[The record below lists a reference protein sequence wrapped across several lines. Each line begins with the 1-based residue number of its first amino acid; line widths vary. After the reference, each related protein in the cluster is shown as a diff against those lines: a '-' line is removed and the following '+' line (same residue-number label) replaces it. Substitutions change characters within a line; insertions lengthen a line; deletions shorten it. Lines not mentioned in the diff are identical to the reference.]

1 MKDSKIIGI
10 DIHMSIV
17 FQQYF
22 EVPQDFEI
30 KTTKRSKAYKKLI
43 QKFEGQNASVINNVH
58 EVNIEDFSNNTFLG
72 FGEFIEYTTNE
83 NRQLEKSIK
92 FSSKRKSNPKLQSK

>member
-1 MKDSKIIGI
+1 MNDSKIIGI
-10 DIHMSIV
+10 DIHMSII

-22 EVPQDFEI
+22 EVPLDFEI

-43 QKFEGQNASVINNVH
+43 QKFEGQNASVINNIH
-58 EVNIEDFSNNTFLG
+58 EVSIEDFSNNTFLG

-83 NRQLEKSIK
+83 NRQLEKYIK
-92 FSSKRKSNPKLQSK
+92 FNSQRKSKPKLQSK

>member
-1 MKDSKIIGI
+1 MNDSKIIGI
-10 DIHMSIV
+10 DIHMSII

-22 EVPQDFEI
+22 EVPLDFEI

-43 QKFEGQNASVINNVH
+43 QKFEGQNASVINNIH
-58 EVNIEDFSNNTFLG
+58 EVSIEDFSNNTFLG

-92 FSSKRKSNPKLQSK
+92 FNSQRKSKPKLQSK

>member
-1 MKDSKIIGI
+1 MSDSKIIGI
-10 DIHMSIV
+10 DIHMSII

-30 KTTKRSKAYKKLI
+30 NKSKPSKAYKKLI
-43 QKFEGQNASVINNVH
+43 QKFEGQNASVINNIH